1 MSATTWV
8 CAQVGSKAGMSGR
21 DLGSCQLQGRLTAK
35 NVKLGFGYLL
45 FVQRF
50 SERARFGEKETRM
63 GHSGSSRGELEVP
76 AEHE

>member
-1 MSATTWV
+1 M
-8 CAQVGSKAGMSGR
+8 
-21 DLGSCQLQGRLTAK
+21 
-35 NVKLGFGYLL
+35 KLGFGYLP

-63 GHSGSSRGELEVP
+63 GHSGSSRSELEVP